1 MDAPSDVVEQDA
13 HTSLPHPRRSQVSL
27 DFVLTTGQTCWRDT
41 PWAESP
47 DLKAAAPF
55 QWRNP

>member
-1 MDAPSDVVEQDA
+1 MDAPLDVVAQDA

-27 DFVLTTGQTCWRDT
+27 DFVLTTGQTRWRGT

-47 DLKAAAPF
+47 DLKAAAPL
-55 QWRNP
+55 